1 MQVCIAIMHGNPVML
16 ELREGVP
23 YITDEPQPIKH
34 LTEDDL
40 VAFHE
45 AVSAIPDDGDPGN
58 VALVNAKRAAFIV
71 DLLGHAVGDEC
82 VSYLT
87 HVLDHVHYDVMEYL
101 GETDPQD

>member
-23 YITDEPQPIKH
+23 YINDEPQPIKH

-58 VALVNAKRAAFIV
+58 VALSTPSAPRSSWTCWAMPWATNA
-71 DLLGHAVGDEC
+71 
-82 VSYLT
+82 SPT
-87 HVLDHVHYDVMEYL
+87 
-101 GETDPQD
+101 

>member
-23 YITDEPQPIKH
+23 YINDEPQPIKH

-45 AVSAIPDDGDPGN
+45 AVSAIPAMSPLSTPS
-58 VALVNAKRAAFIV
+58 APRSSWTCWAMPWATNA
-71 DLLGHAVGDEC
+71 
-82 VSYLT
+82 SPT
-87 HVLDHVHYDVMEYL
+87 
-101 GETDPQD
+101 